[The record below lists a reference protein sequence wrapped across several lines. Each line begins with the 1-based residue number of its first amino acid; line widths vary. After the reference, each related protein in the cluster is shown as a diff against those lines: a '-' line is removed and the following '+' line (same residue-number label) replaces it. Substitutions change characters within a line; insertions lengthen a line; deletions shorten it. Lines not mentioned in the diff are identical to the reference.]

1 MQRGQV
7 IPHRSGPAKGHDH
20 SAVIRQVLPLP
31 HAHGEA
37 DLSRITNVKVSMMPA
52 GQRIR
57 FSPSQRAPFAG
68 AGLAFLDVVQRLL
81 MAFMLLVASGAA
93 ALAQAPAEAASPR
106 VRLDSMRTELQQM
119 ETALSGR
126 ELDDPALQRMRLR
139 ADPIL
144 DELRALVDDLAPRAD
159 QAKARLEQLGPKPD
173 AKAPPESADL
183 ANERA
188 QREKALAD
196 ADESAKLSRSL
207 QLQAEQ
213 IISGIADKRRALF
226 ARTLFEHGPSL
237 FSPSLWLSLLSSL
250 PDDVRALNLLARDWM
265 LSVYSRTG
273 DSGFFLVILSA
284 VAAIGLY
291 WARSRYLP
299 SVMARFGTDAEAS
312 QMSRVVAAVVRLAAG
327 TLPAAIG
334 SWLFYTALINGSLIP
349 RRVEPFAWSV
359 LGGLAFLAFVSALS
373 DATLAPKWPQRR
385 IFGVADRNATALK
398 KMVVACATVL
408 VTAKAV
414 EALLQAIAA
423 GLSISIAARSAFAL
437 LFVSVLA
444 YWLNKLR
451 DTSEDQDQEGL
462 GPYVPVD
469 GAVLAPLRLLGWALV
484 ITIGAATLLGYVAFG
499 SFLVEQ
505 SAWVLIVATLI
516 GLALILADEGL
527 QTILTGDGRVS
538 TTLQTNVGL
547 RKRSLEQA
555 AVVTAGLVKLVLIV
569 VALMLILAPWG
580 IESSDLTS
588 SLKAA
593 FFGFKVGDVTISLS
607 AIVIAGI
614 LFALGLAATKA
625 LTRWLDDR
633 FLPATDLDTGLRN
646 SLRTMAG
653 YIGFVAA
660 LALAISSLGLS
671 LERLTIVAGALSVGI
686 GFGLQSIVSNFV
698 SGLILLWERPIRVGD
713 LIVVGEGEGIVRRIN
728 VRSTEIETFDRS
740 TVIVP
745 NSNLISGVVKN
756 RVRSD
761 RTGRVIV
768 SLTVPRTA
776 DPARVNEVMLAAA
789 ARHAQVMKEPKPR
802 VLFKK
807 ITESALDFDL
817 ICIVPEVDSVGLVA
831 SDLHFAIFANL
842 VQEGIG
848 QPEREVAIKGLD
860 RIEDTLEDLVDTLE
874 DAQEAQTAALQARRR
889 PHGAT
894 VPAQLD
900 PAAAGSDK
908 PKART
913 SPRAPAKR

>member
-1 MQRGQV
+1 MT
-7 IPHRSGPAKGHDH
+7 P
-20 SAVIRQVLPLP
+20 
-31 HAHGEA
+31 
-37 DLSRITNVKVSMMPA
+37 T
-52 GQRIR
+52 GQRDGQSLR
-57 FSPSQRAPFAG
+57 QRAWRRG
-68 AGLAFLDVVQRLL
+68 SSGCTRLL
-81 MAFMLLVASGAA
+81 ALMLFVLAPCMA
-93 ALAQAPAEAASPR
+93 ALAQAPADPAAPR
-106 VRLDSMRTELQQM
+106 VRLDLLRSELQQM

-139 ADPIL
+139 AVPVL
-144 DELRALVDDLAPRAD
+144 DELRAMVDDLGPRAD
-159 QAKARLEQLGPKPD
+159 QARARLEQLGPKPD

-188 QREKALAD
+188 AREKALTD
-196 ADESAKLSRSL
+196 TDELARLSRTL
-207 QLQAEQ
+207 QLQTEQ
-213 IISGIADKRRALF
+213 ITSTIADKRRTLF

-237 FSPSLWLSLLSSL
+237 FSPSLWLSVLSSL
-250 PDDVRALNLLARDWM
+250 ADDLHALNLLARDWL
-265 LSVYSRTG
+265 LSIVTRLG
-273 DSGFFLVILSA
+273 DSRFLLVILSA
-284 VAAIGLY
+284 VAATGLY
-291 WARSRYLP
+291 LARSRYLP
-299 SVMARFGTDAEAS
+299 VVMARFGTEAEATR
-312 QMSRVVAAVVRLAAG
+312 MNRVVAALVRLVAG

-334 SWLFYTALINGSLIP
+334 SWLFYTALINGGLVP
-349 RRVEPFAWSV
+349 RRVEPFVWAL

-385 IFGVADRNATALK
+385 IFGVADRNAAALK
-398 KMVVACATVL
+398 KMVVACAAVL
-408 VTAKAV
+408 VTAKAA

-423 GLSISIAARSAFAL
+423 GLSISILTRSVFAL
-437 LFVSVLA
+437 LFATVLA

-451 DTSEDQDQEGL
+451 DTAQDHDAQGL

-484 ITIGAATLLGYVAFG
+484 IAIGAGTLLGYVAFG

-527 QTILTGDGRVS
+527 QTILAGDGKVS
-538 TTLQTNVGL
+538 TTLQTNIGL

-555 AVVTAGLVKLVLIV
+555 AVVTAGLVKLVLII

-580 IESSDLTS
+580 IESTDLTS

-607 AIVIAGI
+607 AIVVAGV

-625 LTRWLDDR
+625 LTRWLDER

-740 TVIVP
+740 TVIIP

-761 RTGRVIV
+761 RTGRIIV
-768 SLTVPRTA
+768 SLSVPRTA
-776 DPARVNEVMLAAA
+776 DPARVNNVMLAAA
-789 ARHAQVMKEPKPR
+789 ARHAQVLKEPKPR

-807 ITESALDFDL
+807 ITETALDFDL

-889 PHGAT
+889 SAAQPQAGAGA
-894 VPAQLD
+894 V
-900 PAAAGSDK
+900 AGA
-908 PKART
+908 KAR
-913 SPRAPAKR
+913 SAARGPAKP